1 MSVKTVF
8 ASMDN
13 YTKGNVQIIGEE
25 NPENYLLSNMFEVAA
40 SSSPWERVIV
50 ARNLEFTVEVIRS
63 EGDSPWYICAH
74 DETLLVMQGA
84 VDIVFVDPDDS
95 SVVPAEDHEGSV
107 RLDAEPG
114 GKAMGRVKA
123 GRGHLTL
130 LPAGAAYQVQARE
143 NGVLLL
149 QTVDGDES
157 IEKWKEICQQ

>member
-13 YTKGNVQIIGEE
+13 YVKGDVQIIGEE

-40 SSSPWERVIV
+40 SSPAWERVIV

-63 EGDSPWYICAH
+63 EGDSPWYICSH

-84 VDIVFVDPDDS
+84 VDIVFVEPDDS
-95 SVVPAEDHEGSV
+95 SIVPAEDHEGSV
-107 RLDAEPG
+107 RLDAEPD

-130 LPAGAAYQVQARE
+130 LPAGAAYQVQTRE
-143 NGVLLL
+143 SGVLLL